1 MNYSKQLYL
10 FSIKDVRVKVYLRLL
25 ILNKLFGTQNTN
37 TDSTLWTCRFL
48 CEEFGTQRF
57 GGTIE
62 RVSELVGIYLINLSK
77 QIIESCIANKNEW
90 FKDNI
95 VLHDQINEVY
105 DSLIIMET

>member
-77 QIIESCIANKNEW
+77 KIIESCIANKNEW